1 MHPVSIRAA
10 IKEASVWRGCASEGK
25 QSCSF
30 FQELLAKSAKHNNLV
45 AIAQVLQAALRL
57 VKIATF
63 IEKKTVWMYTTS
75 LRQGGVG

>member
-1 MHPVSIRAA
+1 MFR
-10 IKEASVWRGCASEGK
+10 EAVLSEGK

-63 IEKKTVWMYTTS
+63 VEKKTVWMYTTS